1 MGDVTQVKVP
11 TREEILEQLRQQA
24 PQEGSV
30 VVQGRITR
38 LPTRAEILKALGVTE
53 QPLPVA
59 EPIVVTGPRP
69 ERQPLER
76 EPFVPDFAG
85 LPVLEP
91 GIVAPRRSTTA
102 PAPDLSA
109 LSQEQQ
115 EEIGRTIAP
124 LGAPVGGA
132 PPAPRALKDILRG
145 GRGRPDVDPRAPADF
160 PGVPQDVLRQPLEPI
175 AQAEGTIGR
184 DPSSSLER
192 VTQQVLRGR
201 QERLQEMG
209 FTRRAVGA
217 AATGFAELGETLFL
231 PPSRAALAFLKP
243 GGGIPAAAEA
253 FVDPSRPVRE
263 FAEAPTSGGGL
274 VQPMHEDRNFVSAFG
289 IGLAGFLPELTL
301 LGKVGAFGAALRG
314 SAPART
320 AIVGA
325 LETAFGKRAA
335 VRIFASALEES
346 AMFGLTL
353 GTFESTIGRGV
364 GQNLAG
370 KVTVFGEE
378 LLAGVEVGVMFG
390 GGRGILRE
398 LFRAVG
404 PISKGLRGEVETA
417 QKAGQR
423 LDPEFAMARVADR
436 LGMSVDDATVALEG
450 ESSVLANFIRSV
462 RSAGPD
468 IPPMRQVRAE
478 RTLAAEEA
486 RQQQFLDPL
495 RQAAQ
500 ELRDQG
506 TVTDMGAMRFIQRA
520 FPRASPQEVAQVVSE
535 IYGVRP
541 SPLETGTDTRGIPMG
556 EAPPPPRGEIRAD
569 LSRQVSQ
576 LEVQATAAEE
586 RLKRQDVDTD
596 QALEETRGLMETADR
611 LLDEASQARENSLVD
626 RAARLSA
633 KLNDLFENPPEKLEK
648 PEKPKAPKA
657 EPKAPKAEPKAPKA
671 ESKPKAE
678 PTEPREPREVPP
690 EAERASAIEK
700 AIREDLADIEAKDQ
714 LSRRDVDR
722 RRFLTDQLEGI
733 EERRGPP
740 PEPPAEPPAAPPA
753 APPIEPAAEPEAQ
766 RPKQKALPAT
776 ERLDPD
782 QRAQF
787 EEIFPEAKD
796 LTDEELAE
804 EIAAQGI
811 DPKFVAEE
819 PSGRRISD
827 LTDEQ
832 LISRIEA
839 AGLDVPEAGPG
850 LRDRLLEQVDPG
862 REGREAELRTRVAE
876 EIRGRRAAERES
888 RTDPLT
894 RAGNVKAFDEAKV
907 AAEADPETSFVL
919 FDGNRFGLINKQEAP
934 AGFESAFEAGNAA
947 ITQLAD
953 AIRQALRE
961 LGMGERLFR
970 PGLGDEFVAIV
981 PTARR
986 VELRDRA
993 EAIYGERTFGDVQV
1007 DVSGSFGDTFKLAE
1021 QGLRPRKKARG
1032 REQAQPPK
1040 AEPAPPEVPPEAE
1053 REPAPPAPE
1062 REPGEVS
1069 AGERV
1074 GPRYEE
1080 IPEHFES
1087 IREFAEQGDR
1097 DIVIVERPDG
1107 STEEV
1112 PVRYAVLESQD
1123 VSPSHIIEGKKSR
1136 RNPAFPDELQTREAI
1151 DPEFIAKRSSDADF
1165 KEGLLVLKTPTAE
1178 RGPPIVD
1185 KFGITFGGNNRL
1197 LIIQR
1202 VYEAATDAAKRLR
1215 EKIVADAAKFG
1226 IDPEFIADMDRPVL
1240 VRILKTRPKELVEAR
1255 GLADDLNRTAIQA
1268 RTPVEEAVLASE
1280 RLSDSTLKFFDEA
1293 FPEEGTI
1300 RAFLRTGEGR
1310 EFLRRLES
1318 DAVVTVEQRKQF
1330 FDKEGDLTDQGRE
1343 FIENVM
1349 FARAI
1354 GSASSINQMPP
1365 ALRKTLLKAAPT
1377 IAQLKGSF
1385 DLRPVLQDAIRLLA
1399 RALDTNTKIRD
1410 IVGQQDLFGAAA
1422 EFDPFAAQL
1431 ASFLEGAKTQK
1442 QVVDAFRLFRSAARE
1457 GEAGEAGQVSIIPTR
1472 SPLEAF
1478 GDVFGKDLLRGAPR
1492 TLRFSEPTEP
1502 TLGPREAKK
1511 SRFQPTPEQQAKLR
1525 ERFGEKTEEQRTEA
1539 QRGFQER
1546 RLARQ
1551 RRREERERGE
1561 HATKGPPVQRE
1572 GDGGDRP
1579 DIPAGRGE
1587 SGPGESGGGGTDA
1600 EPGRNINPTG
1610 EPGVSKGQRKRERE
1624 QELTQE
1630 RQKERKR
1637 LLEEEDARL
1646 RETLTDIDDI
1656 TDIKNVREE
1665 IRADIRGAAKAAG
1678 IDPRLVDE
1686 QLKDIARIQSNL
1698 LDATTVE
1705 GQPAPGFLVGNAPGT
1720 GKTFIGSAVIKEVV
1734 RRVEE
1739 RPLTENHLF
1748 VKAGSRAARILIVIP
1763 GKRVGSLVKQWKDVL
1778 EGTFGLKMDVFEE
1791 GSGEGI
1797 WHMSAAA
1804 MSNIK
1809 KGFKWGTFDLVVFD
1823 EGHLFSNLAGAR
1835 RAINA
1840 AAARKASRA
1849 VLQLTATPF
1858 EFPWDFGYLDNL
1870 RLWGKGRKFADF
1882 PQWLAA
1888 HGVRLTRNGR
1898 QWYFVK
1904 SAREDIIRTLIQI
1917 RREMVESGVY
1927 TQRAMKMDRKLNNT
1941 FVEVAVDEVMGP
1953 YYRSV
1958 MRTIDLLEE
1967 RSRGVERNLLKSARV
1982 TFTKRINELAK
1993 IPKAIELAKRFEKQG
2008 KSVILFLQYK
2018 MGFTLGPRMAER
2030 FPALDR
2036 VITGLDDNLR
2046 LGLQRIV
2053 QELGGEGKVAQIHGL
2068 RTQKQR
2074 DADLGSAESGTG
2086 FRGGEKKFL
2095 VATGPAGGTGLS
2107 LHDTTGKNPRVQI
2120 NLTAPWT
2127 GKEME
2132 QQAGRSYRFGSK
2144 SDVEMIWMGVDTPIE
2159 RDLLARVAMK
2169 LAALGAL
2176 VQGKVR
2182 ADAAKMAEFDF
2193 LPMAEM
2199 EANLFGYKDQIGSNP
2214 VATTL
2219 AFVKGKGKLNTRQGA
2234 SEASLDRARVEFNV
2248 SLGDS
2253 GKWAGLE
2260 VKGKVPTADGRRKDL
2275 DLPAHPRDIPK
2286 PSQIIGTA
2294 ARMLLARAFKRTF
2307 RRRGVKGE
2315 FKIVSEIIGLRSFQ
2329 DVRTAAHE
2337 LMHFID
2343 KRFFGFLVAE
2353 PGKARAELPAR
2364 LQPFAEELKPFAY
2377 EGADDLVVEG
2387 MAEFGAEYVMRP
2399 AMARKQAPK
2408 FFEYFRDHLNR
2419 TDPEVL
2425 AVMDWMQGQVETL
2438 RRFGS
2443 NTEQVMA
2450 HLAIGDDGKVFGK
2463 MLFGRTW
2470 LKFLSTF
2477 QNNQVTLRVM
2487 DKMMMGKDGD
2497 YQSLEK
2503 LARMSYGADPF
2514 AENMMFRGVF
2524 DWASL
2529 QKGKGTIKRTSKGL
2543 PEIFARIDSHKTF
2556 NAWRAWT
2563 VARHAREL
2571 GRQGLETGLEDLWSR
2586 GVLKGLEEE
2595 VAASNLS
2602 EIFES
2607 TWKDFKQFQDAMLQ
2621 MLVDSDVL
2629 DASSM
2634 RIMQKLNKL
2643 YVPFQRIMGEPDQL
2657 MDWVASVKS
2666 GASGV
2671 DGLVALPP
2679 AIFRFKGSTR
2689 MIVDPVEAVIG
2700 NVRYFSQLA
2709 FRKRVETGIAKFAD
2723 EVYGASGGGRFVE
2736 KIPAPIEASKFTV
2749 GQVKQALKD
2758 VGIQLPAD
2766 LSDQELSEILTIFHP
2781 MNRRKDIPIFSAM
2794 IPDPETGGRKR
2805 QFFQINDPLVW
2816 NAIAG
2821 MNRVEFGWLARLAI
2835 LFKTTLRTGIV
2846 SAPSFMIKNFI
2857 RDTQT
2862 AWIQTPTR
2870 GKPGSGKAAARA
2882 VPMVAAMEGLVE
2894 SIKAGPLWDEFV
2906 ASGAAGAA
2914 LNQISRP
2921 SNQIYMRKMFGSKGL
2936 SRKLSAN
2943 HSVLDNAREAYRYV
2957 KDVGNATYYGVTHV
2971 GSVFENANRLSTFK
2985 AAREQNLD
2993 LLQSGFAGRDVTTDF
3008 AVHGSA
3014 FAAWRLMTA
3023 FANPAIQGL
3032 ARTGRA
3038 FREDPLR
3045 TFVRSTSLTA
3055 LSAGVWWLNRNDPD
3069 YPEFSDEVKSRY
3081 WIWRVPGTGRI
3092 FRVPKTYLYG
3102 DVFGSFF
3109 AEAFL
3114 DWAAGRD
3121 PDIIRRLGIVIRQGV
3136 GFSVIPNFVLTPLE
3150 IALNK
3155 SLYFQT
3161 AIEPAGIR
3169 TSFPPEMRANEF
3181 TSESSK
3187 ALSMAIF
3194 RVGEKLEVAG
3204 GGRFGERGGFRG
3216 FTGRM
3221 IKKLNLSPMQY
3232 DHLVRGVTG
3241 QMGNDMWQDLPFLIR
3256 GGKNLVRRMTGDE
3269 LIPPPNEKIRRA
3281 WFIRDFTMEF
3291 PTGSANTLRRFYDI
3305 RESLAEITRRYV
3317 ALQLLDPDEA
3327 LVYYGNHFEE
3337 IDAFPLF
3344 VTAAA
3349 KLSQYTI
3356 DRRKSEDREEWSAIQ
3371 REALEL
3377 AQDFTKAW
3385 GDLTPA
3391 QSKLLSQRRAE
3402 RTIELGVGEEIR
3414 DARQAIDM
3422 LVFRRQLKGTEG
3434 PPKNEIDQV
3443 TQIINGLRITGRQRR
3458 ELIRFYRRI
3467 AIGDIV
3473 DREFNKT
3480 SPAARRRFFRQ

>member
-11 TREEILEQLRQQA
+11 TLEEILEELRRQE
-24 PQEGSV
+24 PQEGRV
-30 VVQGRITR
+30 VVQGRVTR
-38 LPTRAEILKALGVTE
+38 LPTRAEILEALGVTE
-53 QPLPVA
+53 EDLAPLPVA
-59 EPIVVTGPRP
+59 EPIVVTGPPGR
-69 ERQPLER
+69 RPLEPAR
-76 EPFVPDFAG
+76 EPFVPDFTG

-91 GIVAPRRSTTA
+91 GIVAPRGRREV
-102 PAPDLSA
+102 PEPDLSGLTQA
-109 LSQEQQ
+109 QR

-124 LGAPVGGA
+124 LGPPIGGL
-132 PPAPRALKDILRG
+132 PPAPRTMREILRG
-145 GRGRPDVDPRAPADF
+145 GRGRPDRQRFDF
-160 PGVPQDVLRQPLEPI
+160 PTVAQDVLRAPLERPT
-175 AQAEGTIGR
+175 ARPDRAFQP
-184 DPSSSLER
+184 DPTSSLER
-192 VTQQVLRGR
+192 ITRQVLRGR
-201 QERLQEMG
+201 QQRLTEMG
-209 FTRRAVGA
+209 FPRRAIGAVG
-217 AATGFAELGETLFL
+217 TGIAELGETLFL

-243 GGGIPAAAEA
+243 GGGIPGAVEA
-253 FVDPSRPVRE
+253 FRDPSRPVRE
-263 FAEAPTSGGGL
+263 FAEAPITGGGA
-274 VQPMHEDRNFVSAFG
+274 VDPIEEDRNFVSAFG
-289 IGLAGFLPELTL
+289 IGLAQFIPELAL
-301 LGKVGAFGAALRG
+301 LGQTGAFAAAVRG

-325 LETAFGKRAA
+325 LETAFGQRGAT
-335 VRIFASALEES
+335 RIFAEVLRES

-353 GTFESTIGRGV
+353 GTFEATIGRGI
-364 GQNLAG
+364 GQNLSG
-370 KVTVFGEE
+370 KLTVFGEE
-378 LLAGVEVGVMFG
+378 LIGGAEVGVLFG
-390 GGRGILRE
+390 GARGIFRE
-398 LFRAVG
+398 LRRVVG
-404 PISKGLRGEVETA
+404 PISDALRAEAATS
-417 QKAGQR
+417 QR
-423 LDPEFAMARVADR
+423 ARQPFRPEFALARVADR
-436 LGMSVDDATVALEG
+436 MGISIEAANVALEG
-450 ESSVLANFIRSV
+450 ESTFLANAIRRL

-468 IPPMRQVRAE
+468 IPPMAQIRAE
-478 RTLAAEEA
+478 RTQAAEEA
-486 RQQQFLDPL
+486 RQERFLAPL
-495 RQAAQ
+495 RELTQ

-506 TVTDMGAMRFIQRA
+506 TVTDVAAMRFVQEA
-520 FPRASPQEVAQVVSE
+520 FPRARPQEVAQVVSE

-541 SPLETGTDTRGIPMG
+541 SPVELGVDTRGVPLG

-569 LSRQVSQ
+569 LSRQLSR
-576 LEVQATAAEE
+576 LEVQATGAEE
-586 RLKRQDVDTD
+586 RLKSTDVNTD
-596 QALEETRGLMETADR
+596 EALDETRRLAETADR
-611 LLDEASQARENSLVD
+611 LLDEASQARENALVD

-633 KLNDLFENPPEKLEK
+633 KLNDLFENPPEKT
-648 PEKPKAPKA
+648 PEAPKPPPARVEPEA
-657 EPKAPKAEPKAPKA
+657 EAPPP
-671 ESKPKAE
+671 P
-678 PTEPREPREVPP
+678 PPP
-690 EAERASAIEK
+690 EAPPAPPVAPAREFPLPTDVERLREIEQRTR
-700 AIREDLADIEAKDQ
+700 ADLAEIEAKDE

-722 RRFLTDQLEGI
+722 RRLLTQQLEEI
-733 EERRGPP
+733 EAGRAALPP
-740 PEPPAEPPAAPPA
+740 APKPPAEPPAEPPAAPPA
-753 APPIEPAAEPEAQ
+753 APVPEPEAPPAPRPQ
-766 RPKQKALPAT
+766 RALPPT
-776 ERLDPD
+776 ERLDPE

-787 EEIFPEAKD
+787 EEIFPEAKE
-796 LTDEELAE
+796 LTDEQLAE

-811 DPKFVAEE
+811 EPRFVAEE
-819 PSGRRISD
+819 PTGRRISD

-832 LISRIEA
+832 LIARVEG

-850 LRDRLLEQVDPG
+850 FRERLLEQVDPG
-862 REGREAELRTRVAE
+862 REGREAELRQRVAE
-876 EIRGRRAAERES
+876 EIRGRRAAEREA

-894 RAGNVKAFDEAKV
+894 RAGNTKAFEQAKP
-907 AAEADPETSFVL
+907 AAEGDAETSFVL
-919 FDGNRFGLINKQEAP
+919 FDGNRFGQINKQEAP
-934 AGFESAFEAGNAA
+934 EGFESAFEAGNAA

-953 AIRQALRE
+953 AIRGAMRE
-961 LGMGERLFR
+961 LGVPERLFR

-981 PTARR
+981 PTERA
-986 VELRDRA
+986 VQLRNRA
-993 EAIYGERTFGDVQV
+993 EASFGDRTFGEVQV
-1007 DVSGSFGDTFKLAE
+1007 NVSGSVGGTFKAAE
-1021 QGLRPRKKARG
+1021 EGLRPRKQARG
-1032 REQAQPPK
+1032 RERP
-1040 AEPAPPEVPPEAE
+1040 AEPPPEAE
-1053 REPAPPAPE
+1053 PTEAPAPRPPTKPE
-1062 REPGEVS
+1062 PELPREG
-1069 AGERV
+1069 
-1074 GPRYEE
+1074 E
-1080 IPEHFES
+1080 IPEGQRTGPRFEEVPERFEDVRDFS
-1087 IREFAEQGDR
+1087 EQGDR
-1097 DIVIVERPDG
+1097 DVVIVERPDG
-1107 STEEV
+1107 STAEV
-1112 PVRYAVLESQD
+1112 PVRYAIVEQGELSA
-1123 VSPSHIIEGKKSR
+1123 SHIIDGKKSR
-1136 RNPAFPDELQTREAI
+1136 RNPSFVDELQAREAI
-1151 DPEFIAKRSSDADF
+1151 DAEFIAKRATDAEF
-1165 KEGLLVLKTPTAE
+1165 NERLLVLKTPTPE
-1178 RGPPIVD
+1178 RGAPIVD
-1185 KFGITFGGNNRL
+1185 EFGITFGGNNRL
-1197 LIIQR
+1197 LIIER
-1202 VYEAATDAAKRLR
+1202 VYDAGTAAAERYRKAIAERAG
-1215 EKIVADAAKFG
+1215 EFG
-1226 IDPEFIADMDRPVL
+1226 IDPQFVKDMLRPVL
-1240 VRILKTRPKELVEAR
+1240 VRILERRPATIREAR
-1255 GLADDLNRTAIQA
+1255 ALADDLNRTAIQA

-1280 RLSDSTLKFFDEA
+1280 RLSEGTLRFFEQA
-1293 FPEEGTI
+1293 FPVDGNI
-1300 RAFLRTGEGR
+1300 RAFLRTPEGR
-1310 EFLRRLES
+1310 EFLRRLED
-1318 DAVVTVEQRKQF
+1318 DAVITAAQRKAF
-1330 FDKEGDLTDQGRE
+1330 FTKEGDLTDGGRD

-1354 GSASSINQMPP
+1354 GSAEAINQMSP

-1377 IAQLKGSF
+1377 ISQLQGSF
-1385 DLRPVLQDAIRLLA
+1385 NVRPALQEAIRILA
-1399 RALDTNTKIRD
+1399 RAQDTGTKVGD
-1410 IVGQQDLFGAAA
+1410 IVAQQDLFAAGA
-1422 EFDPFAAQL
+1422 EFSPFGAQL
-1431 ASFLEGAKTQK
+1431 ASFLEGVKTQK
-1442 QVVDAFRLFRSAARE
+1442 AVVDAFRSFRSAARE
-1457 GEAGEAGQVSIIPTR
+1457 GAAEEAGQIPIVPTR

-1478 GDVFGKDLLRGAPR
+1478 GEAFGKDLLKDAPT
-1492 TLRFSEPTEP
+1492 TLAFAAPTERP
-1502 TLGPREAKK
+1502 LEPREPRKP
-1511 SRFQPTPEQQAKLR
+1511 RFQPTEEQQAKLR
-1525 ERFGEKTEEQRTEA
+1525 ERFGERTEEQRAEA

-1546 RLARQ
+1546 RLARE

-1561 HATKGPPVQRE
+1561 AKRPPVQRE
-1572 GDGGDRP
+1572 GAGVDRP

-1600 EPGRNINPTG
+1600 EPGRDINPPG
-1610 EPGVSKGQRKRERE
+1610 EPGVSKGQRKRERDK
-1624 QELTQE
+1624 ELTQE
-1630 RQKERKR
+1630 RQRERKR

-1656 TDIKNVREE
+1656 TDIKSVREE
-1665 IRADIRGAAKAAG
+1665 IRADIRGSGKAAD
-1678 IDPRLVDE
+1678 IDPRLIDE

-1720 GKTFIGSAVIKEVV
+1720 GKTFIGSGVIKEVI
-1734 RRVEE
+1734 RRAEE
-1739 RPLTENHLF
+1739 
-1748 VKAGSRAARILIVIP
+1748 AGTTARILIVIP
-1763 GKRVGSLVKQWKDVL
+1763 GKRIGSLVKQWKDVL
-1778 EGTFGLKMDVFEE
+1778 DGTFGLKMDVFEQ
-1791 GSGEGI
+1791 GAGQGI

-1804 MSNIK
+1804 MSNVK
-1809 KGFKWGTFDLVVFD
+1809 KGFEWGTFDLAVFD

-1840 AAARKASRA
+1840 RAARRASRN

-1904 SAREDIIRTLIQI
+1904 SSREEIIRTLIQI
-1917 RREMVESGVY
+1917 RREMVEAGVY

-1941 FVEVAVDEVMGP
+1941 FVEVSVDDVMGP

-2018 MGFTLGPRMAER
+2018 MGFTLGPKMAER

-2086 FRGGEKKFL
+2086 FLGGEKKFL

-2132 QQAGRSYRFGSK
+2132 QQSGRSYRFGSK

-2182 ADAAKMAEFDF
+2182 KDAAKMAEFDF
-2193 LPMAEM
+2193 LPIAEM

-2214 VATTL
+2214 TETAL
-2219 AFVKGKGKLNTRQGA
+2219 GFIEGKGKLNTRQAA
-2234 SEASLDRARVEFNV
+2234 SEASLDQARVQFNV

-2253 GKWAGLE
+2253 GKWAGLD
-2260 VKGKVPTADGRRKDL
+2260 VKGKVPTAEGRRKDL

-2294 ARMLLARAFKRTF
+2294 ARMMLVRAFKRTF
-2307 RRRGVKGE
+2307 RRRGQRGE
-2315 FKIVSEIIGLRSFQ
+2315 FKIVQEIIGLRSFQ
-2329 DVRTAAHE
+2329 DVRTMAHE
-2337 LMHFID
+2337 LTHFID

-2364 LQPFAEELKPFAY
+2364 LMPFAEELKPFAY
-2377 EGADDLVVEG
+2377 EGADDLLVEG

-2399 AMARKQAPK
+2399 ETARKRAPK
-2408 FFEYFRDHLNR
+2408 FYDYFRDHLNR

-2425 AVMDWMQGQVETL
+2425 AVMDWIQGQVETL

-2450 HLAIGDDGKVFGK
+2450 HLAIGDDGKIFGK

-2477 QNNQVTLRVM
+2477 QNNQATLRIM
-2487 DKMMMGKDGD
+2487 DKLMMGKDPD
-2497 YQSLEK
+2497 FQSLEK
-2503 LARMSYGADPF
+2503 LARVAYGADPF
-2514 AENMMFRGVF
+2514 AENMMFRGIF

-2529 QKGKGTIKRTSKGL
+2529 QEAKGVIKRTSKGL
-2543 PEIFARIDSHKTF
+2543 PEIFEEIDNHKTF

-2571 GRQGLETGLEDLWSR
+2571 GRQGLETGMEDLWDR
-2586 GVLKGLEEE
+2586 GILKGLEDE
-2595 VAASNLS
+2595 VAASGLAD
-2602 EIFES
+2602 IFER
-2607 TWKDFKQFQDAMLQ
+2607 TWTGFKQFQDAMLQ
-2621 MLVDSDVL
+2621 MLVDADVL
-2629 DASSM
+2629 DAASM

-2709 FRKRVETGIAKFAD
+2709 FRKRVEIQIAKFAD
-2723 EVYGASGGGRFVE
+2723 DVYGAQGGGRFVE
-2736 KIPAPIEASKFTV
+2736 RIPPPIEASKFTV

-2758 VGIQLPAD
+2758 IGIQLPAD
-2766 LSDQELSEILTIFHP
+2766 LTDEQLLEVLTIFHP
-2781 MNRRKDIPIFSAM
+2781 MNRRKDIPIFSVM

-2805 QFFQINDPLVW
+2805 QWYQINDPLVW

-2821 MNRVEFGWLARLAI
+2821 MNTQEFGWLARLAI
-2835 LFKTTLRTGIV
+2835 LHKTTLRTGIV
-2846 SAPSFMIKNFI
+2846 AAPSFMIKNFI

-2862 AWIQTPTR
+2862 AWIQAPTR
-2870 GKPGSGKAAARA
+2870 GKPGTAAAVGRA

-2943 HSVLDNAREAYRYV
+2943 HSILDNAREAYRYV

-2971 GSVFENANRLSTFK
+2971 GSVFENANRLGTFR
-2985 AAREQNLD
+2985 AAREDNFD
-2993 LLQSGFAGRDVTTDF
+2993 LLQAGFAARDVTTDF

-3032 ARTGRA
+3032 SRTGRA
-3038 FREDPLR
+3038 FREDPIR

-3069 YPEFSDEVKSRY
+3069 YPDFSDEVKSRY
-3081 WIWRVPGTGRI
+3081 WLWRVPGLGRI
-3092 FRVPKTYLYG
+3092 VRVPKTYLYG

-3114 DWAAGRD
+3114 DWAVGRD
-3121 PDIIRRLGIVIRQGV
+3121 PDIVRRLGIVIRQGV

-3169 TSFPPEMRANEF
+3169 TTFPPEMRANEF
-3181 TSESSK
+3181 TSETSK
-3187 ALSMAIF
+3187 ALSKAIF
-3194 RVGEKLEVAG
+3194 DVGEKLEVAG

-3232 DHLVRGVTG
+3232 DHLVRGVVG
-3241 QMGNDMWQDLPFLIR
+3241 QMGNDIWQDLPGMIR
-3256 GGKNLVRRMTGDE
+3256 QGRNLVRLIAGNE
-3269 LIPPPNEKIRRA
+3269 LIPAPNEKIRRT

-3305 RESLAEITRRYV
+3305 REVLADITRRYV

-3349 KLSQYTI
+3349 KLAQYTI
-3356 DRRKSEDREEWSAIQ
+3356 DRRKSENREEWSAIQ

-3377 AQDFTKAW
+3377 ARDFTTAW

-3391 QSKLLSQRRAE
+3391 QANLLSQRRAE
-3402 RTIELGVGEEIR
+3402 RIFERAAGEEVR

-3422 LVFRRQLKGTEG
+3422 LVFRRQLKGTVS
-3434 PPKNEIDQV
+3434 PPKEEINQV
-3443 TQIINGLRITGRQRR
+3443 NQIINGLRITGRQRR

-3480 SPAARRRFFRQ
+3480 TPAARRRFIRQR